1 MILRKLEQSEHDR
14 TRRLWEEVFT
24 EDTKAFLDYYY
35 YIKTRDNQ
43 IYAVEEDGDI
53 CSMLQLN
60 PYKVVV
66 EGTEFPSAYVI
77 AVATKAEYRRRG
89 YMGALL
95 RVSLHDMYEQ
105 KLPFTFLMPAAEAIY
120 TPYDFRYIYSQD
132 IGTLMQKEPGEMWF
146 WQSGERKSE
155 EAAASE
161 YDDETHGILCSDAG
175 LWDAEEMA
183 DFFAGN
189 FADQFQVCTVRD
201 SAYYQTMVLEQQSER
216 GGVRLMRE
224 EGALKGFYAYAA
236 EEGLEIR
243 EPLFL
248 PGYEGAF
255 RRSVREL
262 AEQCGKQG
270 QSEIRVHACPAE
282 FSSEKKP
289 LIMARIICLDRL
301 LAALKVPE
309 SESVDCS
316 FAVIDP
322 LITENSRVWRVTSS
336 EGETQLHVRETED
349 SEGVL
354 PIAGLTELLF
364 GRVTAEELKTRD
376 EVILTE
382 HLAGE
387 LEKITKLTGVCFNE
401 VV

>member
-1 MILRKLEQSEHDR
+1 
-14 TRRLWEEVFT
+14 
-24 EDTKAFLDYYY
+24 
-35 YIKTRDNQ
+35 
-43 IYAVEEDGDI
+43 
-53 CSMLQLN
+53 
-60 PYKVVV
+60 
-66 EGTEFPSAYVI
+66 
-77 AVATKAEYRRRG
+77 
-89 YMGALL
+89 
-95 RVSLHDMYEQ
+95 
-105 KLPFTFLMPAAEAIY
+105 
-120 TPYDFRYIYSQD
+120 
-132 IGTLMQKEPGEMWF
+132 MWF

-224 EGALKGFYAYAA
+224 DGALKGFYAYAA

-262 AEQCGKQG
+262 AEQRGKQG
-270 QSEIRVHACPAE
+270 LSEIRVHACPAE